1 MIEKKIIHSSGLAFY
16 SYKSFMNYDW
26 QVAFLLLLLTETQI
40 LTLERILKIIYLYSL
55 SL

>member
-1 MIEKKIIHSSGLAFY
+1 
-16 SYKSFMNYDW
+16 MNYDW